1 MFTEYKNLKD
11 KMLRIRVTNKQK
23 MVIEEYANLIGES
36 TSSYILSLIEKDLLD
51 NKDLFDNAE
60 KIVDD
65 KLL

>member
-11 KMLRIRVTNKQK
+11 KMLRVRVTDRQK
-23 MVIEEYANLIGES
+23 KIVEEYANLIGES
-36 TSSYILSLIEKDLLD
+36 TSSYVLSLIEKDLLN
-51 NKDLFDNAE
+51 NKDLFEKVE

>member
-11 KMLRIRVTNKQK
+11 KMLRVRVTDRQK
-23 MVIEEYANLIGES
+23 KIVEEYANLIGES
-36 TSSYILSLIEKDLLD
+36 TSSYILSLIEKDLLN
-51 NKDLFDNAE
+51 NKDLFDKAE